1 MLFFCLFYMRSVV
14 SRLQAEA
21 FQQIEMSAECHKQ
34 LRLLENAHLDLELRG
49 SVAQTWEE
57 DSTPSSARAIY
68 VESTSRRG
76 GSPTCGEIHTA
87 GPGPTREPL
96 LSTSSPPD

>member
-87 GPGPTREPL
+87 GPGATREPL